1 MSNQTIPRSH
11 TASPLRY
18 WVTGATGGLGHNVVE
33 RLCAHD
39 ATVFAIGRNAAIG
52 ETLTQLGAQFIPV
65 ELTQTSAQFWKS
77 QFHAN
82 DIVIHCAALSSP
94 WGAYRDFYAI
104 NVHATEQ
111 LAQAALVQG
120 VARFVHISTPSLYF
134 NFTHQTNIRES
145 APLPQPVNHYAA
157 TKRLAEERLRTY
169 AQQGL
174 NICILRP
181 RAIYGAHDNVLVPR
195 ILRAYRNG
203 VMPLIAGGQA
213 WVDLT
218 YMDNLVDAI
227 VLGAHEPLDFSTKKI
242 PTYNIS
248 NGDPIQLK
256 TVFDSLLTH
265 IGPAPRYKNIPWH
278 VIHPLS
284 HILQAMAK
292 ITRREPIL
300 TPYSAGVLAFDQTLC
315 IEKAQIELN
324 YHPRVRT
331 LEGIERYLK
340 WRTHHG

>member
-1 MSNQTIPRSH
+1 MSNPIISSSH
-11 TASPLRY
+11 TTSSPRY
-18 WVTGATGGLGHNVVE
+18 WVTGATGGLGRNLVE
-33 RLCAHD
+33 RLCAQGVN
-39 ATVFAIGRNAAIG
+39 VFAIGRNTSVGKA
-52 ETLTQLGAQFIPV
+52 LTQLGAQFIPV
-65 ELTQTSAQFWKS
+65 ELTQTTTQYWQS

-94 WGAYRDFYAI
+94 WGNYRDFYAI
-104 NVHATEQ
+104 NVQVTER
-111 LAQAALVQG
+111 LAQAALTCNVR
-120 VARFVHISTPSLYF
+120 RFVHMSTPSLYF
-134 NFTHQTNIRES
+134 NFSHQINIRENT
-145 APLPQPVNHYAA
+145 PLPRPVNHYAA
-157 TKRLAEERLRTY
+157 TKRLAEERLQIY

-227 VLGAHEPLDFSTKKI
+227 ELAAHAPIDFIAQPI

-256 TVFDSLLTH
+256 TVFDALLTH
-265 IGPAPRYKNIPWH
+265 VDKAPRYKNIPWH
-278 VIHPLS
+278 VIHPLA
-284 HILQAMAK
+284 HVLQAVSA
-292 ITRREPIL
+292 ITRREPII
-300 TPYSAGVLAFDQTLC
+300 TPYSAGVLAFNQTLC
-315 IEKAQIELN
+315 IEKARIELN
-324 YHPRVRT
+324 YQPRVRT

-340 WRTHHG
+340 WRTDYG